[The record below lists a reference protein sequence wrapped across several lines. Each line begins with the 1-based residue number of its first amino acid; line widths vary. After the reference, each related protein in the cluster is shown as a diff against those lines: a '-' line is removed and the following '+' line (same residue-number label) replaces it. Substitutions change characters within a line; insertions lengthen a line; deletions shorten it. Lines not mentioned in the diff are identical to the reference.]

1 MKTKKTDPNNP
12 LAGNLVFIHISN
24 RKIAQQF
31 ESDLQLLGAV
41 STKSP
46 KFDILLCVYVMSF
59 SFLIAFM
66 QLDNMRSNA
75 M

>member
-1 MKTKKTDPNNP
+1 MYTFGLLLFLKSVMKTKKTDPNNP
-12 LAGNLVFIHISN
+12 LAGKLVFIHISN

-46 KFDILLCVYVMSF
+46 KFDIFVM
-59 SFLIAFM
+59 
-66 QLDNMRSNA
+66 
-75 M
+75 